1 MSVREYIGARYVP
14 LFADPIEWDNT
25 RTYEPLTIV
34 YYQGNS
40 YTSRQAVPTGIA
52 ITNETYWA
60 LTGNYNAQI
69 EAYREEVQNYAE
81 SVGGIASDVEDI
93 ETDITGLDGRLDA
106 IEANNWVTTA
116 RIANES
122 VTTPKLADGSVTN
135 LKIASNTITKD
146 KLVNDDIFLLF
157 GDSWGD
163 FSINPDWATG
173 VNKVLG
179 CGSIENYCVNGATFV
194 YNSNNTVAQQIATAK
209 TELTADEKN
218 NVKYIVIM
226 AGVNDHHPAP
236 PSGYDSAVEAAL
248 RDCANSFP
256 NAVIQ
261 WFPTS
266 CAPAYDNNNGPKWLY
281 SLASFW
287 HTLGKF
293 QASSATTSEPNRFCF
308 PKTGGAFYFNQ
319 NSRIN
324 VFFNST
330 LLHLSNY
337 GRNAI
342 VNSILQGFG
351 KLDFPVFRSIYKE
364 MTTGRPVVTNITPTD
379 VTMFGDFSG
388 LSSVPSID
396 YDAFAGERI
405 LIAMAGQNCERMYN
419 GLTPGFLV
427 FTCINGGGIVD
438 GYCTINANTD
448 WTGAK
453 WSTNSSFSGGT
464 RYICK

>member
-1 MSVREYIGARYVP
+1 MSVREYVGARYGP

-25 RTYEPLTIV
+25 KTYEPLTIV

-52 ITNETYWA
+52 ITNDEYWA

-69 EAYREEVQNYAE
+69 EAYRTEVQNYSEA
-81 SVGGIASDVEDI
+81 VGGVISDVEDI

-106 IEANNWVTTA
+106 IEANNWVTTT
-116 RIANES
+116 RINDAA
-122 VTTPKLADGSVTN
+122 VTTSKLANSSVTN
-135 LKIASNTITKD
+135 DKIANNTIKKE

-173 VNKVLG
+173 VNKVLN
-179 CGSIENYCVNGATFV
+179 CGSIENYCVNGSTFV
-194 YNSNNTVAQQIATAK
+194 YNSNNTVAQQIELAK
-209 TELTADEKN
+209 TELTQTQKN
-218 NVKYIVIM
+218 NVKYILIM

-248 RDCANSFP
+248 RNCADNFP

-266 CAPAYDNNNGPKWLY
+266 CAPAYDNSNGPKWLY
-281 SLASFW
+281 CLASFW
-287 HTLGKF
+287 HTIAKY
-293 QASSATTSEPNRFCF
+293 QASSTYSSEPNRFCF

-319 NSRIN
+319 NSQISM
-324 VFFNST
+324 FFNST
-330 LLHLSNY
+330 LLHLNNY

-351 KLDFPVFRSIYKE
+351 KLDFPVFRSILNE
-364 MTTGRPVVTNITPTD
+364 FTTGRPVVTNITPTD
-379 VTMFGDFSG
+379 ITMSGDFSG
-388 LSSVPSID
+388 LSNAASID
-396 YDAFAGERI
+396 YNAYAGERI
-405 LIAMAGQNCERMYN
+405 LVAMAGANCEKMYN
-419 GLTPGFLV
+419 GQTPGFLV
-427 FTCINGGGIVD
+427 FPCITGGGAVD
-438 GYCTINANTD
+438 GFCNVRGNSD

-453 WSTNSSFSGGT
+453 WTTSSDFSGGT